1 MIVSNGK
8 KNSLASYQ
16 MRVERARTIPFAISR
31 QTHRVQL
38 FQESFKHIIYRVSL
52 AEMQCAHLIFLPWL
66 MVF

>member
-38 FQESFKHIIYRVSL
+38 FQESFKHIIYRFSL
-52 AEMQCAHLIFLPWL
+52 AEM
-66 MVF
+66 